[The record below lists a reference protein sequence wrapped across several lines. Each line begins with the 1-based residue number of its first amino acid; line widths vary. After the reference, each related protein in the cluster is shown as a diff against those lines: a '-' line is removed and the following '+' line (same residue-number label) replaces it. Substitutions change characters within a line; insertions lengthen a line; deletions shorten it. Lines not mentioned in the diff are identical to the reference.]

1 MKNQKEV
8 IDFIGKETVLKFD
21 YASDNIA
28 TFKTCIVDEN
38 IIYEVALFFEEGM
51 TFFNYDSFNN
61 FLETMQ
67 VFTVYELCQERNT
80 RKKIYEEK
88 YKEIV

>member
-1 MKNQKEV
+1 MKNQQEV

-28 TFKTCIVDEN
+28 TFKTCIAEEN

-61 FLETMQ
+61 FLEIMQ
-67 VFTVYELCQERNT
+67 VFYCLRIMPRTKH
-80 RKKIYEEK
+80 KKKDI
-88 YKEIV
+88 

>member
-28 TFKTCIVDEN
+28 TFKTCIAEK
-38 IIYEVALFFEEGM
+38 ILYM
-51 TFFNYDSFNN
+51 KWHY
-61 FLETMQ
+61 FLRR
-67 VFTVYELCQERNT
+67 V
-80 RKKIYEEK
+80 
-88 YKEIV
+88 